1 LNSFTTSKCDLNLS
15 LPGVFALALGKDL
28 ICRVP
33 KEDIH
38 QASKFA
44 KCEKTLGEQARTPR
58 KKNTRQ
64 TNKFAESQRIQLA
77 NKQVCRVF
85 FFAMCM
91 RTLCRVFFC
100 TRQIGCLP
108 SANKMHS
115 AKSWFTACSS
125 TCK

>member
-1 LNSFTTSKCDLNLS
+1 LS

-58 KKNTRQ
+58 KKTLGKQ
-64 TNKFAESQRIQLA
+64 TSLPRAKEYNWQISKFVECFS
-77 NKQVCRVF
+77 
-85 FFAMCM
+85 
-91 RTLCRVFFC
+91 
-100 TRQIGCLP
+100 LP
-108 SANKMHS
+108 
-115 AKSWFTACSS
+115 CV
-125 TCK
+125 